1 MRNKVNLIPS
11 GGIVICDES
20 SMINDELYEKF
31 MKIIN
36 ENNINKSKL
45 VESFIEK
52 YVSEYESR
60 IK

>member
-1 MRNKVNLIPS
+1 MKVRS
-11 GGIVICDES
+11 TRTFS
-20 SMINDELYEKF
+20 INDELYEKF

-52 YVSEYESR
+52 YVIEYENR

>member
-1 MRNKVNLIPS
+1 MKIRS
-11 GGIVICDES
+11 TRTFS
-20 SMINDELYEKF
+20 INDELYEKF

-52 YVSEYESR
+52 YVIEYENR

>member
-1 MRNKVNLIPS
+1 MKVRS
-11 GGIVICDES
+11 TRTFS
-20 SMINDELYEKF
+20 INDELYEKF

-52 YVSEYESR
+52 YVIEYESR

>member
-1 MRNKVNLIPS
+1 MKVRS
-11 GGIVICDES
+11 TRTFS
-20 SMINDELYEKF
+20 INDELYEKF